1 MRAAL
6 RDAKRQQAKS
16 ANLYP
21 HISVEEQARLR
32 ADLYS
37 RAKNLK
43 GMSRRRKMA
52 LYEQAITECL
62 SKTEA
67 MRAEADRKVQPGG
80 GLLVPQKS
88 LLVTPDEVRRMA
100 QVRR

>member
-6 RDAKRQQAKS
+6 RDAKRRDAQARP
-16 ANLYP
+16 NPYP
-21 HISVEEQARLR
+21 HIPVEEQDRLR
-32 ADLYS
+32 AELYS

-52 LYEQAITECL
+52 LYEEAIAECL

-67 MRAEADRKVQPGG
+67 QRAEADRKVQPGG
-80 GLLVPQKS
+80 GLVVPQQR
-88 LLVTPDEVRRMA
+88 LVMTPDEVRRMA
-100 QVRR
+100 RR